1 LSEEI
6 TKEEYLES
14 ILMEIKDVSTM
25 MKFLVSSLNASLERN
40 KQLEKRIAVLERKQ
54 KLKEDEEP

>member
-1 LSEEI
+1 MNEEI
-6 TKEEYLES
+6 TKDEYLES

>member
-1 LSEEI
+1 MSEEI

-40 KQLEKRIAVLERKQ
+40 KQLEKRIAVLERKH
-54 KLKEDEEP
+54 KLKED

>member
-1 LSEEI
+1 MSEEI